1 MFDGDLVFDKLNS
14 LHHQA
19 QNLLF
24 RFKARV
30 IERGADITTKLL
42 GCRCQRRLSLLF
54 LLPLSERIYIRFQA
68 PALFCDSFT
77 SLFEII

>member
-1 MFDGDLVFDKLNS
+1 MFDGDLVFDKLNL
-14 LHHQA
+14 LHHQV

-42 GCRCQRRLSLLF
+42 DCRCQRRLSLLF
-54 LLPLSERIYIRFQA
+54 LLYIFRKVVC
-68 PALFCDSFT
+68 LR
-77 SLFEII
+77 

>member
-1 MFDGDLVFDKLNS
+1 VFDRDLVFDKLNS

-30 IERGADITTKLL
+30 IERGA
-42 GCRCQRRLSLLF
+42 
-54 LLPLSERIYIRFQA
+54 EMA
-68 PALFCDSFT
+68 N
-77 SLFEII
+77 

>member
-30 IERGADITTKLL
+30 IERGADITT
-42 GCRCQRRLSLLF
+42 
-54 LLPLSERIYIRFQA
+54 
-68 PALFCDSFT
+68 
-77 SLFEII
+77 